1 VTAVATG
8 EAVRTHRSSES
19 SGFAVAVVR
28 SCGARAP
35 YPDARLTDL
44 ATGAG
49 AGGLWALITGNLIL
63 SGARH
68 NVRGS
73 D

>member
-1 VTAVATG
+1 
-8 EAVRTHRSSES
+8 
-19 SGFAVAVVR
+19 VVR
-28 SCGARAP
+28 SCGTRAP
-35 YPDARLTDL
+35 YPDTRLTDL

-63 SGARH
+63 SGAGH